1 MTIFEYNGLKIN
13 SEKLRKEDMPTE
25 IFEEIFEICGAD
37 VALSLLIKMSGNL
50 IQVPTR
56 GMQKIERK
64 IIINDYDG
72 TTASIRDIARRFNIS
87 EMYIRNILNESKIKT
102 PSPNQESF
110 KFIY

>member
-1 MTIFEYNGLKIN
+1 MTIFEYNGLKID

-37 VALSLLIKMSGNL
+37 TALSLLIKMSGNL

-56 GMQKIERK
+56 GMQKIEKK

-87 EMYIRNILNESKIKT
+87 EMYIRNILSESRIQT

-110 KFIY
+110 KFTY